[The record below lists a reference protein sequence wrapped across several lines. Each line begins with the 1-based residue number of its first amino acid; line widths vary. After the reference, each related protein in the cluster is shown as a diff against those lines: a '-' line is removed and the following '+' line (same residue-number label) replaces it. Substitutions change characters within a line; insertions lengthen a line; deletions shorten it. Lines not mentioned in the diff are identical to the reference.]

1 MIELHYLLTVHTHKL
16 RAPIDSPEIWTNMEI
31 SSKNIYHKTTYGQ
44 RTNLDNLN
52 NQIHCKTNSNN
63 PYATYG
69 ITYV

>member
-1 MIELHYLLTVHTHKL
+1 M
-16 RAPIDSPEIWTNMEI
+16 NMEI

-52 NQIHCKTNSNN
+52 NQIHCKTKSNN